1 LANDKLRV
9 IYIHRGNIMD
19 TIKFVNFK
27 DAVVSNVSKVI
38 IGKEEAIE
46 LVIVAFIC
54 GGHVLIED
62 IPGVGKTML
71 IRAFS
76 TTLGCDF
83 KRIQFTPDLL
93 PSDLTGINFY
103 NQKTFDFD
111 FKKGPLFSNI
121 VLADEINRATPRTQS
136 SLLEA
141 MEEKQITID
150 GVTRKLDEPFM
161 VLATQN
167 PIESYGTFPLP
178 EAQMDRFFMR
188 IAMGYPKHDEEI
200 EIILKFKDENPIDNL
215 EKIISRE
222 EIDYV
227 RNNYH
232 NVSASRNVIE
242 YLMEI
247 IEGTRKNEKIH
258 IGVSPRGTLALFKA
272 CQAYAAINGRDFMIP
287 EDVKKI
293 APYVLNH
300 RVVIKGI
307 NRGSSVFELIS
318 SIISTIAAPVEK
330 IK

>member
-1 LANDKLRV
+1 MEV
-9 IYIHRGNIMD
+9 E
-19 TIKFVNFK
+19 KFINFK
-27 DAVVSNVSKVI
+27 EKVVRNVSKVI
-38 IGKEEAIE
+38 VGKEEAIE
-46 LVIVAFIC
+46 IVTVAFIC

-76 TTLGCDF
+76 NTIGCEF

-150 GVTRKLDEPFM
+150 GVTRKLDDPFM

-188 IAMGYPKHDEEI
+188 ISMGYPKHDEEI
-200 EIILKFKDENPIDNL
+200 EIIMKFKDENPIEGI
-215 EKIISRE
+215 EKIIGRE
-222 EIDYV
+222 EIEYV
-227 RNNYH
+227 RSNYH
-232 NVSASRNVIE
+232 NVSASKDVVE
-242 YLMEI
+242 YLMSI
-247 IEGTRKNEKIH
+247 IEGTRNNEKIQV
-258 IGVSPRGTLALFKA
+258 GVSPRGTLALFKA

-293 APYVLNH
+293 APFVLNH

-307 NRGSSVFELIS
+307 NRGSSVFELIN
-318 SIISTIAAPVEK
+318 SIINNLATPVEK
-330 IK
+330 IY